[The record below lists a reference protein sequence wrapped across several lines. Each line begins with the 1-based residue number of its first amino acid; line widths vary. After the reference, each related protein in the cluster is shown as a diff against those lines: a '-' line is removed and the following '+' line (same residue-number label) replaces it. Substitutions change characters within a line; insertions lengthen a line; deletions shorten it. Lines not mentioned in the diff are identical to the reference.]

1 MLSIVIIVV
10 LLVVIIGLMVMLFRL
25 KHQITALKSSLVTM
39 ETVTDV
45 PLPDNKEEALNEA
58 VTEQELILVASEDRH
73 VLHELAEALADSY
86 EVVQAEDGN
95 EVVQLAGERN
105 PAIIIADMMLP
116 GITGLELCRQLRST
130 IETSHIAVILFS
142 SMYERENVIYAL
154 EAGAD
159 EFFTTPFDIEIMKV
173 RLRNI
178 LNRSQ
183 LLREEVSTMSK
194 EPDQIDYK
202 SLLDK
207 EFMDR
212 VLKIIERQMDNA
224 DFTINEFCSEL
235 AMSRSSV
242 YHKLKTLTGNGPN
255 DVIRV
260 VRLNRAKE
268 LLEQHRYNISEV
280 SMMVGFSDPK
290 YFSTCFKKQFGMSP
304 SKV

>member
-183 LLREEVSTMSK
+183 LLREEVSTMNK

-212 VLKIIERQMDNA
+212 VLKIIEHQMDNA

-268 LLEQHRYNISEV
+268 LLEQHRYTISEV

>member
-1 MLSIVIIVV
+1 
-10 LLVVIIGLMVMLFRL
+10 VIIGLMVMLFRL

-183 LLREEVSTMSK
+183 LLREEVSTMNK

-212 VLKIIERQMDNA
+212 VLKIIEHQMDNA

-268 LLEQHRYNISEV
+268 LLEQHRYTISEV

>member
-116 GITGLELCRQLRST
+116 GITGLELCRSEERRVGKECRSRW
-130 IETSHIAVILFS
+130 S
-142 SMYERENVIYAL
+142 
-154 EAGAD
+154 
-159 EFFTTPFDIEIMKV
+159 P
-173 RLRNI
+173 
-178 LNRSQ
+178 
-183 LLREEVSTMSK
+183 
-194 EPDQIDYK
+194 
-202 SLLDK
+202 
-207 EFMDR
+207 
-212 VLKIIERQMDNA
+212 
-224 DFTINEFCSEL
+224 
-235 AMSRSSV
+235 
-242 YHKLKTLTGNGPN
+242 YH
-255 DVIRV
+255 
-260 VRLNRAKE
+260 
-268 LLEQHRYNISEV
+268 
-280 SMMVGFSDPK
+280 
-290 YFSTCFKKQFGMSP
+290 
-304 SKV
+304 

>member
-1 MLSIVIIVV
+1 MLSIIIIII
-10 LLVVIIGLMVMLFRL
+10 LLLTVAGLLAMLLRL
-25 KHQITALKSSLVTM
+25 KKEISNLKSSLVA
-39 ETVTDV
+39 VDSV
-45 PLPDNKEEALNEA
+45 PDAGPSDNKEEARNEA
-58 VTEQELILVASEDRH
+58 SAERELILVASEDRH
-73 VLHELAEALADSY
+73 VLHELTEALSDSY
-86 EVVQAEDGN
+86 EVVRAEDGN
-95 EVVQLAGERN
+95 KVVQLAGESN

-116 GITGLELCRQLRST
+116 GITGLELCRQVRGT